1 MSLKSVMGEKS
12 TISVRLRPLT
22 KTQMYRD
29 CLKTVKHMTQDPK
42 AQRNIALHF
51 RMEFEK

>member
-1 MSLKSVMGEKS
+1 
-12 TISVRLRPLT
+12 
-22 KTQMYRD
+22 MYRD

-51 RMEFEK
+51 RMEFEKQRAVTDKDKH